1 MLFSYPKYIFVL
13 SQRIVVKY
21 YDPIQSVLLWL
32 WPSMRMRA
40 LLVCLCLCVY
50 VCAPLSFILW
60 QRREKTEAETVDA
73 ASPLSKLEI
82 PAAPAAAAIA
92 EMRGRP
98 VKATTL
104 HHQGGEEGVASEEL
118 GYSTP
123 R

>member
-32 WPSMRMRA
+32 WPSVRMRA
-40 LLVCLCLCVY
+40 LLLCLY

-82 PAAPAAAAIA
+82 PAAPAAAAIV

-104 HHQGGEEGVASEEL
+104 HHQGGKEEVASEEL

>member
-1 MLFSYPKYIFVL
+1 
-13 SQRIVVKY
+13 
-21 YDPIQSVLLWL
+21 
-32 WPSMRMRA
+32 MRMRA

-82 PAAPAAAAIA
+82 PAAPAAVA

-104 HHQGGEEGVASEEL
+104 HHQGGEVGATSEEL